1 MARVG
6 QEVGAGLG
14 PAFLPPG
21 GAFPGAEG
29 TLAVVVEGQAVAQR
43 FQAEQQ
49 AADFIVALHVRR
61 GSKLPEGDGAKV
73 GTWLFSGS
81 STSFAVSSF
90 R

>member
-1 MARVG
+1 MSGVRISWLHVG

-14 PAFLPPG
+14 QRFGRLA
-21 GAFPGAEG
+21 GAFPGAAEG

-49 AADFIVALHVRR
+49 AADFIVALHVRAGLRSCRRKWR
-61 GSKLPEGDGAKV
+61 G
-73 GTWLFSGS
+73 
-81 STSFAVSSF
+81 